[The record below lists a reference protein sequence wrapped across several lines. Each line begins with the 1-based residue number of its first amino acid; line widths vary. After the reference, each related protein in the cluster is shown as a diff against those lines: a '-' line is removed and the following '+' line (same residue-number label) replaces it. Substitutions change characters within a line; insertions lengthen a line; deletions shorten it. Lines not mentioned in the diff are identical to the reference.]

1 VFFSRR
7 KARIR
12 NSIAAVAVL
21 TFSAVAL
28 AAPAGASHDPT
39 LLQHVSTG
47 PTDGNG
53 NNPAQF
59 RGASADGSRVF
70 FTTSEKL
77 TASDNDGTGIDVYQW
92 SNGQPTLISTSQ
104 LGGNASVGAGW
115 GGVSSDGAKVFFVT
129 SEALTLEDTDTS
141 LDVYSRFAGT
151 TTLESVDASG
161 ANTPGPAFFSGSS
174 EGGNTVVFLTGDQLV
189 PEDVDS
195 SLDIYKRSGGTT
207 TWQSFG
213 PNGGNGAFGAVFSHV
228 STGGSRVTF
237 TTAEQLVSEDTDTA
251 ADVYQRDQNT
261 TTTLLSSGQPSG
273 ESAPVTFEGAANGGG
288 IVFFST
294 VGQLEAS
301 DIDSYKD
308 IYQRAVIGV
317 SRRVSTGPR
326 GGNGVLGEFP
336 AYNATSAD
344 GSRVFFTTPERITG
358 DDEDL
363 KNDVYVR
370 INAST
375 TELISR
381 VFDTQPCENT
391 RNPCPSAAEFGG
403 ISPDGS
409 RAFYTMFQ
417 DLYEYTG
424 GTTTQ
429 ISVGGDHFCDSCKW
443 TINFGGLSGDGSRIF
458 FTTDEPF
465 AAADTETATDVYE
478 NVGGTLSLV
487 SAGPGASNGPFDAF
501 YRATTPDG
509 KRVYFDTGEPLL
521 GSDTDSAIDI
531 YAANSL

>member
-1 VFFSRR
+1 ML
-7 KARIR
+7 I
-12 NSIAAVAVL
+12 
-21 TFSAVAL
+21 FSAAAL

-77 TASDNDGTGIDVYQW
+77 TADDTDGTGIDVYQW
-92 SNGQPTLISTSQ
+92 SNGQATLISTGPF
-104 LGGNASVGAGW
+104 GGSTSVGAGW
-115 GGVSSDGAKVFFVT
+115 GGVSSNGAKVFFVT
-129 SEALTLEDTDTS
+129 SEALVLDDTDTS
-141 LDVYSRFAGT
+141 LDVYSRFAGN
-151 TTLESVDASG
+151 TTLESVDPSG

-174 EGGNTVVFLTGDQLV
+174 EGGSTVIFLTGDQLV
-189 PEDVDS
+189 PEDTDS
-195 SLDIYKRSGGTT
+195 SLDLYKRAAGTT
-207 TWQSFG
+207 TRQSFG
-213 PNGGNGAFGAVFSHV
+213 PSGGNGAFGAVFGHV

-237 TTAEQLVSEDTDTA
+237 STAEQLVPEDIDSA
-251 ADVYQRDQNT
+251 ADAYQRDADA

-273 ESAPVTFEGAANGGG
+273 ESAPVVYEGASNDGSK
-288 IVFFST
+288 VFFST
-294 VGQLEAS
+294 LGQLEET

-336 AYNATSAD
+336 AFNAASAD
-344 GSRVFFTTPERITG
+344 GSRVFFTTPERIT
-358 DDEDL
+358 DNDSDL

-370 INAST
+370 INASST
-375 TELISR
+375 DLVSR
-381 VFDTQPCENT
+381 FQDTQPCENT
-391 RNPCPSAAEFGG
+391 RQNCPSSAEFGG

-429 ISVGGDHFCDSCKW
+429 ISVGGDHFCDTCRW
-443 TINFGGLSGDGSRIF
+443 TIQFGGLSGDGSRIF

-478 NVGGTLSLV
+478 SVGGTLSLV
-487 SAGPGASNGPFDAF
+487 SAGPGAFNGPFDAF
-501 YRATTPDG
+501 YRASTTDG
-509 KRVYFDTGEPLL
+509 KRAYFDTGEAML
-521 GSDTDSAIDI
+521 GSDTDAAIDI
-531 YAANSL
+531 YAANAP